1 MKVQGLHLLALVM
14 LTAVGT
20 VISTVVQAEEES
32 APLAAYEV
40 ITGETDLTDEPFEQ
54 QLIVKCPEGKRALG
68 AGWAVLDKTG
78 AIKQGKVSYFM
89 PSYDGSG
96 WMINAADDSD
106 WLGAWKIRMRVMCAK
121 VQMFDF

>member
-1 MKVQGLHLLALVM
+1 MNIHCLTWLVALVF
-14 LTAVGT
+14 LTACAVA
-20 VISTVVQAEEES
+20 QAEES
-32 APLAAYEV
+32 APLAAYEIV
-40 ITGETDLTDEPFEQ
+40 TGETDLSDAPFEQ

-78 AIKQGKVSYFM
+78 AIKQGRVSYFM

-96 WMINAADDSD
+96 WMINASDDSD
-106 WLGAWKIRMRVMCAK
+106 WLGAWKIRLRVMCAK

>member
-1 MKVQGLHLLALVM
+1 MKIQGLRLTGLTM
-14 LTAVGT
+14 LTAACVLAST
-20 VISTVVQAEEES
+20 VIHAEDES

-68 AGWAVLDKTG
+68 AGWAVLDKTD